1 MADVYIGL
9 GSNLDNPRA
18 HIARAVAELASLTKT
33 QLISCSALYSSHAI
47 GPGEQ
52 PDYINAVALINTE
65 LTPLDL
71 LDSLQSLEQ
80 AHNRIRIEHWGP
92 RTLDLDILLFDQQ
105 IIAHERL
112 QVPHPNMKQRN
123 FVLYPLADITP
134 SLVLPCGTPLSELL
148 AKSPPTGLERIKNEG
163 ASA

>member
-1 MADVYIGL
+1 MTDVYIGL

-18 HIARAVAELASLTKT
+18 RIARAINELASLTKT
-33 QLISCSALYSSHAI
+33 QLITCSALYSSQAV
-47 GPGEQ
+47 GPGDQ
-52 PDYINAVALINTE
+52 PDYVNAVALLDTE

-71 LDSLQSLEQ
+71 LEKLQAIEL

-105 IIAHERL
+105 IIATERL
-112 QVPHPNMKQRN
+112 QVPHPYMKQRN
-123 FVLYPLADITP
+123 FVLYPLADINP
-134 SLVLPCGTPLSELL
+134 NLVLPCGTPLSQLL
-148 AKSPPTGLERIKNEG
+148 ADSPLTGLERIKNQG